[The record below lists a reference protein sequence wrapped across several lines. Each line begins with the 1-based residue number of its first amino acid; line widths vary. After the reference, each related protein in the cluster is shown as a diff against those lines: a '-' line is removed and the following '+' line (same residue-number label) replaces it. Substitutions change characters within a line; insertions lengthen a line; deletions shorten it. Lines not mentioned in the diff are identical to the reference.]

1 MITDRKGKTE
11 ATRLLKF
18 DKFELKPRFSFL
30 DFIFGG
36 CEIGLTI
43 AVDFTMSN
51 GVPSDPKSLHYL
63 DLAKNEY
70 LNAIRSVGSILQ
82 YYDSDKQIPAF
93 GFGASIP
100 PYGSTA
106 EHCFALNGDIFNPEC
121 DGLEGVMEAYKHAI
135 KSVNLYGPTHFA

>member
-51 GVPSDPKSLHYL
+51 GVPSDPNSLHYL

-82 YYDSDKQIPAF
+82 YYDNDKQIPAF
-93 GFGASIP
+93 GFGALMH
-100 PYGSTA
+100 GSTA